1 MLVVKLKN
9 QNFKFNELKR
19 RISSF
24 IRYKPACLHK
34 FCNNVRVNDIIG
46 WIDEGVLCDLQPRL

>member
-1 MLVVKLKN
+1 MLTDFKDEIKMLVIKLKN
-9 QNFKFNELKR
+9 QNFKFNEMKR

-24 IRYKPACLHK
+24 VRSNPAFLHK

-46 WIDEGVLCDLQPRL
+46 